1 MKKIIEHISGS
12 FLNSY
17 ENYRNDF
24 IKHYVY
30 WEEIPENIAMK
41 FWKDYENILAK
52 TLYKG
57 LKQQI
62 EIKEDIEWYEILWYV
77 DFWNDDV
84 WIECKTKNGRRTKKE
99 IKDSRQF
106 RIYNYFKWDREFKI
120 HQYNKKQQRYKVQS
134 IGFEDKEFIP
144 EIYCKIK
151 EIENFLSDYDVS
163 IWRNLN
169 K

>member
-1 MKKIIEHISGS
+1 M
-12 FLNSY
+12 
-17 ENYRNDF
+17 
-24 IKHYVY
+24 
-30 WEEIPENIAMK
+30 
-41 FWKDYENILAK
+41 
-52 TLYKG
+52 
-57 LKQQI
+57 KQQI

-120 HQYNKKQQRYKVQS
+120 HQYNKKQQKYKVQS
-134 IGFEDKEFIP
+134 IEFEDKEFIP

-151 EIENFLSDYDVS
+151 EIENFLSDYDIS